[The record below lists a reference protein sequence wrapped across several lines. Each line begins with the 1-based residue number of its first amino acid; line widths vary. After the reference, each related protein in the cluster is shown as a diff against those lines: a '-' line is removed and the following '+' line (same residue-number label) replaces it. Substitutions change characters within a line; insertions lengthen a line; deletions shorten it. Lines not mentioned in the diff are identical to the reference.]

1 MRVGAPCDNYF
12 QLHRQLSAGLELAG
26 ARNGTSIVADDS
38 YDPEFIGEI
47 VCDVRNHQLTDQQRW
62 AVRHLCEHIEAD
74 LEFSNYRSPKNPAE
88 PIRVEPILG

>member
-1 MRVGAPCDNYF
+1 M
-12 QLHRQLSAGLELAG
+12 
-26 ARNGTSIVADDS
+26 
-38 YDPEFIGEI
+38 
-47 VCDVRNHQLTDQQRW
+47 CDVRNHQLTDQQRW